1 MLALGM
7 IAALAMPGTAQA
19 TPQLGDL
26 GVKQSMSVKASNGES
41 LEGKDLRAIQ
51 LATYTAA
58 SVDGNTIVG
67 YDLTTNTALASDIT
81 AAAKAAGATDTNLTV
96 NGKNDPMVWVVK
108 NLTDSRS
115 DPWSGKLRNFC
126 NSLAKQTNFAK
137 QDGTAVSTLSQDKA
151 TMSTGNVLV
160 PGIYA
165 IVDRTPATTTL
176 SSGTA
181 IKTTASIMMMNGT
194 AVNGVNQLR
203 TAGGTTLTLG
213 QVIYKVSN
221 VESPDKKVNVGSA
234 WKDSASEAIGKDLT
248 YRVTQKIPNWTG
260 YEHYYLALNDTLGAG
275 LDYGSLTSIT
285 VGGKALAST
294 FYKENV
300 NGKTISWLF
309 GVNGDILASDA
320 SKAALPVGATI
331 TVTYKARLNSNAV
344 IGSPCNVNSID
355 LEYSHNPNAWQD
367 HNNQPGNE
375 VKVCTG
381 EIALRKVDAKSQK
394 LTGAKFAIAQ
404 GASDKTPLKLV
415 ALGNGTYRLA
425 TSGDTTT
432 TTTFEAGETKIQ
444 GLKGEYTI
452 TETQAPQDYS
462 SLMLP
467 SAVVTVNVDDTNMTW
482 SLDVKSDPQQPHQKR
497 RQPHRGRHQHPYH
510 HRNTVDWCGRP
521 HHALQHRGTPLHR
534 RHRHAAHVPI
544 KQRLANIRQ

>member
-96 NGKNDPMVWVVK
+96 NGK
-108 NLTDSRS
+108 
-115 DPWSGKLRNFC
+115 
-126 NSLAKQTNFAK
+126 
-137 QDGTAVSTLSQDKA
+137 
-151 TMSTGNVLV
+151 
-160 PGIYA
+160 
-165 IVDRTPATTTL
+165 
-176 SSGTA
+176 
-181 IKTTASIMMMNGT
+181 
-194 AVNGVNQLR
+194 
-203 TAGGTTLTLG
+203 
-213 QVIYKVSN
+213 
-221 VESPDKKVNVGSA
+221 
-234 WKDSASEAIGKDLT
+234 
-248 YRVTQKIPNWTG
+248 
-260 YEHYYLALNDTLGAG
+260 
-275 LDYGSLTSIT
+275 
-285 VGGKALAST
+285 
-294 FYKENV
+294 
-300 NGKTISWLF
+300 TISWLF

-331 TVTYKARLNSNAV
+331 TVTYKARLNGNAV

-482 SLDVKSDPQQPHQKR
+482 SLDVKSDPNNLIKKGDSH
-497 RQPHRGRHQHPYH
+497 
-510 HRNTVDWCGRP
+510 TVVV
-521 HHALQHRGTPLHR
+521 T
-534 RHRHAAHVPI
+534 
-544 KQRLANIRQ
+544 NIRTITEIPLTGAAGLTMLFSIAALLFIGGIVMLRMCRSSND

>member
-151 TMSTGNVLV
+151 TMSTGNALV

-294 FYKENV
+294 FYKETSTAKPSA
-300 NGKTISWLF
+300 GCS
-309 GVNGDILASDA
+309 ASTETF
-320 SKAALPVGATI
+320 SLRTHQRRPCRS
-331 TVTYKARLNSNAV
+331 ARRSQ
-344 IGSPCNVNSID
+344 SPTRPDSTAMRSS
-355 LEYSHNPNAWQD
+355 EAP
-367 HNNQPGNE
+367 
-375 VKVCTG
+375 
-381 EIALRKVDAKSQK
+381 
-394 LTGAKFAIAQ
+394 
-404 GASDKTPLKLV
+404 
-415 ALGNGTYRLA
+415 A
-425 TSGDTTT
+425 TSTPSTWNTPTIPTHGRTTT
-432 TTTFEAGETKIQ
+432 TSPATR
-444 GLKGEYTI
+444 LKS
-452 TETQAPQDYS
+452 AP
-462 SLMLP
+462 
-467 SAVVTVNVDDTNMTW
+467 
-482 SLDVKSDPQQPHQKR
+482 VKSHYARSTPKTKSSPARNSPSPKAPATKR
-497 RQPHRGRHQHPYH
+497 
-510 HRNTVDWCGRP
+510 
-521 HHALQHRGTPLHR
+521 L
-534 RHRHAAHVPI
+534 
-544 KQRLANIRQ
+544 

>member
-1 MLALGM
+1 MTQRTIRRRCAAFLAIGAM
-7 IAALAMPGTAQA
+7 AALAMPSTAQA
-19 TPQLGDL
+19 APQLADL
-26 GVKQSMSVKASNGES
+26 DAKQSMSVKASNGER
-41 LEGKDLRAIQ
+41 LEGKDLHAIQ

-58 SVDGNTIVG
+58 SVDDNTIVG

-81 AAAKAAGATDTNLTV
+81 AAAKTAGATDANLTI

-137 QDGTAVSTLSQDKA
+137 QEGTAVATLSQDKT

-165 IVDRTPATTTL
+165 IVDRTPATTTP
-176 SSGTA
+176 SGGTA
-181 IKTTASIMMMNGT
+181 VKTTASIMMMNGT
-194 AVNGVNQLR
+194 AVNGISQLR
-203 TAGGTTLTLG
+203 TASGTTLTLG
-213 QVIYKVSN
+213 QVIYKVSS
-221 VESPDKKVNVGSA
+221 VETPDKKVNVGST
-234 WKDSASEAIGKDLT
+234 WKDSASEAIGKNLT

-260 YEHYYLALNDTLGAG
+260 YDHYYLALNDTLGTG

-309 GVNGDILASDA
+309 GINGDILASDA
-320 SKAALPVGATI
+320 SKAALLV
-331 TVTYKARLNSNAV
+331 
-344 IGSPCNVNSID
+344 
-355 LEYSHNPNAWQD
+355 
-367 HNNQPGNE
+367 
-375 VKVCTG
+375 
-381 EIALRKVDAKSQK
+381 
-394 LTGAKFAIAQ
+394 GAKFTIAQ

-415 ALGNGTYRLA
+415 SLGNGNYRLA

-467 SAVVTVNVDDTNMTW
+467 SAVVTVNIDDATMTW
-482 SLDVKSDPQQPHQKR
+482 SIDVKSDPNNLIKKDDSH
-497 RQPHRGRHQHPYH
+497 
-510 HRNTVDWCGRP
+510 TVVV
-521 HHALQHRGTPLHR
+521 T
-534 RHRHAAHVPI
+534 
-544 KQRLANIRQ
+544 NIRTITEIPLTGAAGLTMLFSIAAILFIGGIVMLRMCKSADDR

>member
-151 TMSTGNVLV
+151 TMSTGNALV
-160 PGIYA
+160 PG

-331 TVTYKARLNSNAV
+331 TVTYKARLNGNAV

-381 EIALRKVDAKSQK
+381 EIALRKVDAKNQK
-394 LTGAKFAIAQ
+394 LTGAKFTIAQ

-482 SLDVKSDPQQPHQKR
+482 SLDVKSDPNNLIKKGDSH
-497 RQPHRGRHQHPYH
+497 
-510 HRNTVDWCGRP
+510 TVVV
-521 HHALQHRGTPLHR
+521 T
-534 RHRHAAHVPI
+534 
-544 KQRLANIRQ
+544 NIRTITEIPLTGAAGLTMLFSIAALLFIGGIVMLRMCRSSND

>member
-203 TAGGTTLTLG
+203 TGGTTLTLG

-331 TVTYKARLNSNAV
+331 TVTYTARLNGNAV

-482 SLDVKSDPQQPHQKR
+482 SLDVKSDPNNLIKKGDSH
-497 RQPHRGRHQHPYH
+497 
-510 HRNTVDWCGRP
+510 TVVV
-521 HHALQHRGTPLHR
+521 T
-534 RHRHAAHVPI
+534 
-544 KQRLANIRQ
+544 NIRTITEIPLTGAAGLTMLFSIAALLFIGGIVMLRMCRSSND